1 MISLFNFVCSCPF
14 VTPMNYLGDEDYT
27 GAPSALFTFPRLDGG
42 LLIISGGIV
51 CSYEGE
57 RSREKGTV
65 S

>member
-1 MISLFNFVCSCPF
+1 
-14 VTPMNYLGDEDYT
+14 MNYLGDEDYT

-57 RSREKGTV
+57 CSREKGTV

>member
-27 GAPSALFTFPRLDGG
+27 GAPFALFTFPRLDGG

-57 RSREKGTV
+57 CSREKGTV